1 MQKYA
6 VSGQDAYYYRLS
18 GLFRFMSVGMVVIF
32 IVMILLL
39 IWSVVIN
46 WRIFKKAGQPGWKA
60 LIPVYD
66 VITIH
71 RIIRSSKGSLI
82 IYGILMAS
90 CVIFYFLGMGL
101 PTAFLVIY
109 YMSLYYRMAKYFG
122 KSVGFAVGCAFLWPI
137 FGAILAFSKD
147 PLVELDEESEEDEVQ
162 GVAQAQAETQPEAQ
176 TETQTGVQP
185 ETQPVQNTPVQAVDP
200 VVAQQVNPEP
210 SAGPETTVNPESSND
225 PGEGMQPPVQ
235 QNFFAQNVQGPN
247 SSENPFKK

>member
-1 MQKYA
+1 
-6 VSGQDAYYYRLS
+6 
-18 GLFRFMSVGMVVIF
+18 MVVF

-71 RIIRSSKGSLI
+71 RIIRSSKSSLI
-82 IYGILMAS
+82 VYGILMAS

-162 GVAQAQAETQPEAQ
+162 EA
-176 TETQTGVQP
+176 GVQA
-185 ETQPVQNTPVQAVDP
+185 QPVQNPPVQAVGP
-200 VVAQQVNPEP
+200 AVAQQVNPEP
-210 SAGPETTVNPESSND
+210 SAGP
-225 PGEGMQPPVQ
+225 GGGMQPPVQ
-235 QNFFAQNVQGPN
+235 QNFFAQNVRRPN
-247 SSENPFKK
+247 PSENPFKK